1 MDPNFPSQ
9 IPFWIKVQGVP
20 LHLWNEAVLRSIGED
35 LGTYETCEILQGTM
49 RMRVH
54 VNGLLPLLTTYTL
67 ELGNGVEITVKLVY
81 EKLEKHCSR
90 CLRLDHEAEDCP
102 EAKVEKDV
110 AQQRNHRQDSTN
122 SNRVREAYTERRE
135 HDKRST
141 GAQNQCGYNPTRAN
155 SKNSHQTLG
164 ERHFPRD
171 RRYESWSSKE
181 HSREEAITKPY
192 HRNQHAGDLFRNSR
206 EGERW
211 VETGRRLHRSPPHRE
226 KTDTMERGRKSPSSH
241 RGSRDAD
248 RNLSQS
254 YRSKGAEISS
264 ESLHTPAANRGEFE
278 GISEAI
284 PEEVMAEAREELREV
299 MIQYTSCADPTES
312 AARKARVRK
321 AEEQGEVE
329 ESTENI
335 ARQMMLKQKT
345 PALLQADG
353 KEHERV
359 PATLRLG
366 PSTAGVVTEE
376 GTSEKDRIPVKKKL
390 GRPPKQ
396 KLLGVMAATAGT
408 RPVMKRKVTNNRASP
423 KRKVS
428 TRQSKPTSKKAALLA
443 AEIPGSSAPA
453 PTIKLIP
460 ASARQRKDFHN
471 PRPPVP

>member
-1 MDPNFPSQ
+1 MARRLTYEEKGKGPQTISVPPRTGRVRIPAFDTTELIRKHELTLMGRCVNPRFQRIWSLIPFLSDLLKTKSRPVGSDLGQGLFQFQFASQEDLQLVLANRPYHFAKWMLILQQWEPSVDPNFPSQ

-20 LHLWNEAVLRSIGED
+20 LHLWNEAVLRSMGED
-35 LGTYETCEILQGTM
+35 LETYETCEILQGTM

-102 EAKVEKDV
+102 ETKVEKDV

-248 RNLSQS
+248 RTLSQS

-284 PEEVMAEAREELREV
+284 PEEVMAEARE
-299 MIQYTSCADPTES
+299 
-312 AARKARVRK
+312 
-321 AEEQGEVE
+321 
-329 ESTENI
+329 
-335 ARQMMLKQKT
+335 
-345 PALLQADG
+345 
-353 KEHERV
+353 
-359 PATLRLG
+359 
-366 PSTAGVVTEE
+366 
-376 GTSEKDRIPVKKKL
+376 
-390 GRPPKQ
+390 
-396 KLLGVMAATAGT
+396 
-408 RPVMKRKVTNNRASP
+408 
-423 KRKVS
+423 
-428 TRQSKPTSKKAALLA
+428 
-443 AEIPGSSAPA
+443 
-453 PTIKLIP
+453 
-460 ASARQRKDFHN
+460 
-471 PRPPVP
+471 